1 MFGFRFV
8 VLRENAH
15 TTSRVLSEPCTK
27 GKYNPFCKP
36 GFYVLNATP
45 AKHCKNRRTPAGLF
59 LQAAYH
65 QCIFFHIQREQIWD
79 KISNKNLQIAF
90 SFMGVGVK
98 SNCCLLVKNKRK
110 EGLGIAL
117 SICHPSIIIFSFKVF
132 VGYM

>member
-15 TTSRVLSEPCTK
+15 TASRVLSEPCTK

-65 QCIFFHIQREQIWD
+65 QAMYFSHTAGTNMGQSIQQKFTDCSFFHRCWCQKQ
-79 KISNKNLQIAF
+79 L
-90 SFMGVGVK
+90 
-98 SNCCLLVKNKRK
+98 LLVDKRK
-110 EGLGIAL
+110 FGFIAISPELTMSGLDSKL
-117 SICHPSIIIFSFKVF
+117 FLE
-132 VGYM
+132 

>member
-1 MFGFRFV
+1 MYLVFGMFGFRFV

-15 TTSRVLSEPCTK
+15 TASRVLSEPCTK

-65 QCIFFHIQREQIWD
+65 QAMYFFTYSGNKYGTKYPT
-79 KISNKNLQIAF
+79 KIYR
-90 SFMGVGVK
+90 
-98 SNCCLLVKNKRK
+98 LLF
-110 EGLGIAL
+110 L
-117 SICHPSIIIFSFKVF
+117 S
-132 VGYM
+132 